1 MKTDGSILIDTKIID
16 GGMEKGFELIKD
28 EMSSI
33 GITAKQVGEQIELS
47 FSKMDVSKPIAN
59 AVAQVQ
65 KLEQRFSQI
74 NLDYDAAHHK
84 GGLNEARKLAAQRIA
99 VYERLE
105 EAREKLSLELAR
117 AVQKEADAEEKATQ
131 KKIKAAEKEAAAKKR
146 AQEKQFNDMTKPAR
160 RFGSRL
166 REIVSGALVFNVIS
180 AGLREVTQYFGAALK
195 SNNEFS
201 TSFAQLRGSLMIAF
215 QPIYEAI
222 VPAIITL
229 VNWLNIAVQ
238 AVVRFF
244 AALSGK
250 SLSTIQKNAEALN
263 NQASALGGVG
273 GAAKEAAKQLAG
285 FDEINKLS
293 EETSGGGG
301 GGGSSG
307 LPVFDAVAF
316 PTDWEST
323 IDSLAMRVKDIFFT
337 WDNLTPESIAEK
349 LITALGIVTGGVIG
363 FALGGPGG
371 ALIGM
376 TIGAGL
382 GVVLSNFIFDGDGN
396 LSSDELISSLITALN
411 VIGGAVIGFQAG
423 GPLGA
428 LIGATV
434 GLVLNFA
441 VLDASFSDGNKMK
454 KKVEE
459 LGMKTSEALNK
470 SFFASTKADLDD
482 LEETSTRTF
491 TDIDDF
497 IIKSFEDAARRTETG
512 FIIPTEE
519 EFAAAAQW
527 IQDKFTGAKDWIVS
541 TWVSIPDW
549 FAQNVTEPIADFF
562 NSLGDEVS
570 RAWDNIVQSVVNAVK
585 DIIAAFGGIFGTVN
599 TYQTT
604 GTIPSVSSYNAAPA
618 VYSGYPDVPMLAKGA
633 VIPPNKKFLAVLGD
647 QSHGRNL
654 EAPEDLIRQI
664 VREESGGG
672 NNDRLAQLLET
683 LISVVEDIEVG
694 DETIGKAAARYN
706 RNTARARGY

>member
-28 EMSSI
+28 EMSSV
-33 GITAKQVGEQIELS
+33 GITAKQVGEQIEMS

-59 AVAQVQ
+59 AVAKVQ
-65 KLEQRFSQI
+65 QLEQQLTNVTSDFQTAVSEGDDKSAER
-74 NLDYDAAHHK
+74 
-84 GGLNEARKLAAQRIA
+84 LAAKRVA

-105 EAREKLSLELAR
+105 AAREKLSLELAQ

-131 KKIKAAEKEAAAKKR
+131 KKIKAAEKEASAKKR
-146 AQEKQFNDMTKPAR
+146 AQEKQFNEMTKPVR

-166 REIVSGALVFNVIS
+166 REIVSGALVFNLIS

-238 AVVRFF
+238 AVARFF

-301 GGGSSG
+301 GSSG
-307 LPVFDAVAF
+307 LPVFDTVAF
-316 PTDWEST
+316 PTDLESV

-337 WDNLTPESIAEK
+337 WDNLTPEIIAEK

-411 VIGGAVIGFQAG
+411 VIGGAVIGFHAG

-428 LIGATV
+428 LIGASV
-434 GLVLNFA
+434 GLLLSFVILKT
-441 VLDASFSDGNKMK
+441 SFSNNNETK

-459 LGMKTSEALNK
+459 LGRGLGESLNK
-470 SFFASTKADLDD
+470 TFFTNTEENLNK
-482 LEETSTRTF
+482 LEETAEDTS
-491 TDIDDF
+491 DGASNH
-497 IIKSFEDAARRTETG
+497 IIRAFEEAARRTETG

-527 IQDKFTGAKDWIVS
+527 IQDKFTSAKDWIVS

-549 FAQNVTEPIADFF
+549 FAQNVTEPIAGFF
-562 NSLGDEVS
+562 TSLGDEVS

-585 DIIAAFGGIFGTVN
+585 DIIAAFSGIFGTVN

-604 GTIPSVSSYNAAPA
+604 GTIPSVSSYNALPA
-618 VYSGYPDVPMLAKGA
+618 TYTAYPDVPMLAKGA

>member
-59 AVAQVQ
+59 AVAKVQ
-65 KLEQRFSQI
+65 QLEQQLTNITSDFQTAVSEGDDKSAER
-74 NLDYDAAHHK
+74 
-84 GGLNEARKLAAQRIA
+84 LAAKRVA

-105 EAREKLSLELAR
+105 AAREKLSLELAQ

-238 AVVRFF
+238 AVARFF

-307 LPVFDAVAF
+307 LPVFDTVAF

-337 WDNLTPESIAEK
+337 WDNLTPEIIAEK

-382 GVVLSNFIFDGDGN
+382 GVVLSNFIFDGDGK

-411 VIGGAVIGFQAG
+411 VIGGAAIGFHAG

-428 LIGATV
+428 LIGASV
-434 GLVLNFA
+434 GLLLNF
-441 VLDASFSDGNKMK
+441 VILKTSFSNNNETK

-459 LGMKTSEALNK
+459 KGKQLGGVLKK
-470 SFFASTKADLDD
+470 SFFDTTEENFNKLNETAEDTSDEASDYIT
-482 LEETSTRTF
+482 
-491 TDIDDF
+491 
-497 IIKSFEDAARRTETG
+497 KSFEEAERQTETG

-549 FAQNVTEPIADFF
+549 FAQNVTEPIAGFF

-604 GTIPSVSSYNAAPA
+604 GTIPSVSSYIAAPA

-647 QSHGRNL
+647 QRHGRNL